1 MFEFSVLTKKS
12 VQSIINEQKL
22 LSKLYSPFIVNMHYA
37 FQDRETLYLVLDI
50 MEGGD
55 LRHHLS
61 VKTFSELQ
69 SSKSVLKQSF
79 LLLALFWDWIIFI
92 TIRSFIEI
100 SSHRILYLI
109 VEDMWEWLTLELPV
123 CWDLKTLLIQV
134 ELLVT
139 CVSNFLHSS
148 ISYLQTK
155 SLFCIWFFCS
165 RSNCLWAHAWSGTF
179 TNI

>member
-109 VEDMWEWLTLELPV
+109 VEDM
-123 CWDLKTLLIQV
+123 
-134 ELLVT
+134 
-139 CVSNFLHSS
+139 
-148 ISYLQTK
+148 
-155 SLFCIWFFCS
+155 
-165 RSNCLWAHAWSGTF
+165 
-179 TNI
+179 